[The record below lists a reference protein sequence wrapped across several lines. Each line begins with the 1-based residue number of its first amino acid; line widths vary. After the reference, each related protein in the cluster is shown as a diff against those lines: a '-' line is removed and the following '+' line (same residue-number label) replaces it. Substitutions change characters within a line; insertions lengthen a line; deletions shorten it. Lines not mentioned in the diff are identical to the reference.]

1 MIHFR
6 LIKAKSSLH
15 LGVYQQAAIDFIN
28 KSVIFSLY
36 MIDYEMATFIL
47 CNLRINDL
55 DHGVAKEP
63 INSFPEW
70 IHRFL

>member
-1 MIHFR
+1 MIYFR

-15 LGVYQQAAIDFIN
+15 LGVYQQAAIAFIN

-36 MIDYEMATFIL
+36 MIDYDMATFIL
-47 CNLRINDL
+47 CNLINDL

-63 INSFPEW
+63 INSFPER

>member
-1 MIHFR
+1 MIYFR

-36 MIDYEMATFIL
+36 MIDYDMATFIL
-47 CNLRINDL
+47 CNVKGSMI
-55 DHGVAKEP
+55 
-63 INSFPEW
+63 W
-70 IHRFL
+70 IMV